1 MTKRGIA
8 TAVAVALMLGG
19 VSFASQK
26 DQTFTGEITDNQCAK
41 MGSHQA
47 MMKSMNI
54 KTSKECALGCVKGGG
69 KFVLFNAATKTV
81 YQLDDQ
87 RKPEQF
93 AAEKVVVIGALNKD
107 TGTIHVTD
115 IKRVP

>member
-1 MTKRGIA
+1 MTKSGIA

-19 VSFASQK
+19 VSFATQK

-41 MGSHQA
+41 MGSHQP
-47 MMKSMNI
+47 MMKAMNM
-54 KTSKECALGCVKGGG
+54 KTPKECALGCVKGGG

-93 AAEKVVVIGALNKD
+93 AAEKVVVIGALNKN

>member
-1 MTKRGIA
+1 
-8 TAVAVALMLGG
+8 
-19 VSFASQK
+19 
-26 DQTFTGEITDNQCAK
+26 

-47 MMKSMNI
+47 MMKSMNM
-54 KTSKECALGCVKGGG
+54 KTSKECALSCAKEGG
-69 KFVLFNAATKTV
+69 KFVLYNAATKTV

-87 RKPEQF
+87 TKPEQF

-107 TGTIHVTD
+107 RGTIHVTD

>member
-1 MTKRGIA
+1 MTKIGMA
-8 TAVAVALMLGG
+8 TALAAALMLGG
-19 VSFASQK
+19 VSFAAQK

-47 MMKSMNI
+47 MMKSMSI
-54 KTSKECALGCVKGGG
+54 KTPKDCALGCVKAGG
-69 KFVLFNAATKTV
+69 KFVLYNAATKTV

-87 RKPEQF
+87 TKIEQF
-93 AAEKVVVIGALNKD
+93 AAEKVVVIGTFNKD